1 MYVQPLRRL
10 LTYQSL
16 LAIILPFGLVLLI
29 GSLWIVPQIRKNAE
43 SRNLQLA
50 RAVGMQVESH
60 LETCA
65 ALVRASATMPRDS
78 MHMQHG
84 FQQHLDALLKSTDAL
99 SSLYDVDPDGKVYA
113 VAIKNVAMNH
123 RDDLVNLSLSHN
135 PLFQDVLQSKKPLWS
150 ETFLSMVNGGL
161 VTAYAAPGDG
171 TIVIGE
177 VDLALLT
184 KFLTQ
189 ISSEEDTLILIV
201 DHNGQV
207 VADNN
212 GLYTAQQ
219 LNIANIPLVRTGV
232 SSAAPATAQ
241 FDFAGRSM
249 TGSIIRIPTV
259 NWHVLVART
268 DASLFHTSQNIL
280 QVILT
285 GILFALCCSALASV
299 YQARRLAIRFGDLA
313 RHAQDIAQGCDSGE
327 WPLSGI
333 SEFNQLS
340 GNLQIMA
347 RRLQDSEALY
357 RALFEQTPDG
367 IILWS
372 IPELKPVQFNTA
384 AHTLLGYSRDEF
396 ASLSVMDIL
405 DKQRKT
411 VFSDTLEQLRREG
424 TVSAESTHLTK
435 SGDSSSMFVTLQ
447 LFELEGH
454 QMLLAIHRD
463 INELKE
469 STRTLELYRYA
480 LDNARD
486 AIYLVQSDARFIYVN
501 KAACETLG
509 YTSQELMA
517 MHVFDIDP
525 DFPCDMWAKHWQ
537 DIKAHDALRIERQHR
552 ANDGRLIPVEIGVR
566 QFVFEGTEYL
576 LSAARD
582 LTERRQFEEERH
594 KLEQQLL
601 HAQKLESLGVL
612 AGGIA
617 HDFNNIL
624 MAVIGNAELGL
635 IRLNKESPAVEN
647 LQRIEQAAARAAD
660 LAKQMLAYSGKGKF
674 VIESLDLNLLLD
686 EMLHMLEVSI
696 SKKAVLRLNLNKNI
710 PTVDVDATQVRQIIM
725 NLVINASEAIG
736 DKSGIIAIGTGCM
749 DCDNNYLKDVWLNEN
764 LSDGLYVYLEIA
776 DTGCGMDRETKAKI
790 FDPFFTTKFTGRG
803 LGMAAVL
810 GIVRGHKGAIK
821 VYSEPGKGSTFKILL
836 PASGRPAELFNHVR
850 NVEDWRYSGT
860 VLLVDDEETVRGIG
874 KEMLQEL
881 GFTAITANDGLE
893 AIEVFKAT
901 PDIVLVILD
910 LTMPHM
916 DGEQCFRELRQL
928 RPDLKVIMSSGYNEQ
943 EVTQKFVGKGL
954 AGFVQKPYKL
964 SVLKEAIAPL
974 VSPIKSK

>member
-1 MYVQPLRRL
+1 MSVKPLRRL

-16 LAIILPFGLVLLI
+16 LAIILPFGLVVLI
-29 GSLWIVPQIRKNAE
+29 GSLWMVPQIRKNAE
-43 SRNLQLA
+43 SQNLQLA
-50 RAVGMQVESH
+50 RAVGVQVESH
-60 LETCA
+60 LETCS
-65 ALVRASATMPRDS
+65 ALVRAAAAMPRDS
-78 MHMQHG
+78 MRMQHG
-84 FQQHLDALLKSTDAL
+84 FQQHLDALLKSADAL

-113 VAIKNVAMNH
+113 VALNNGAQNH
-123 RDDLVNLSLSHN
+123 RDDLVNLNLSRN
-135 PLFQDVLQSKKPLWS
+135 PLFRDVMQGKKPRWS

-161 VTAYAAPGDG
+161 VTAYAVPGEG

-177 VDLALLT
+177 VDPALLT

-189 ISSEEDTLILIV
+189 ISNDKDTLILIV

-212 GLYTAQQ
+212 GCNTAQQ
-219 LNIANIPLVRTGV
+219 LNIANIPLIRTGI
-232 SSAAPATAQ
+232 SRAAPVTAQ

-249 TGSIIRIPTV
+249 TGSITRIPTV

-268 DASLFHTSQNIL
+268 DASLFRTWQNIL
-280 QVILT
+280 QVVLT
-285 GILFALCCSALASV
+285 GILFALCCSALASI
-299 YQARRLAIRFGDLA
+299 YQARKLAVRFGDLT
-313 RHAQDIAQGCDSGE
+313 RHAQNIAQGGNPGD

-340 GNLQIMA
+340 GTLQTMA
-347 RRLQDSEALY
+347 RRLQDSETRY
-357 RALFEQTPDG
+357 RALFEQSPDG

-372 IPELKPVQFNTA
+372 FPDYKLIQFNTA
-384 AHTLLGYSRDEF
+384 AHALLGYSREEF
-396 ASLSVMDIL
+396 ASLPITDIL
-405 DKQRKT
+405 DPHRKA
-411 VFSDTLEQLRREG
+411 VLPDTLEQLRREG
-424 TVSAESTHLTK
+424 IVRAESAHLTK
-435 SGDSSSMFVTLQ
+435 SGDSRSMLITLQ
-447 LFELEGH
+447 LFELEGR
-454 QMLLAIHRD
+454 QMLMAIHRD

-486 AIYLVQSDARFIYVN
+486 AIYLVQSDARFMYVN

-509 YTSQELMA
+509 YTRQELLA

-525 DFPCDMWAKHWQ
+525 DLPCDTWGQRWQ
-537 DIKAHDALRIERQHR
+537 DIKAHDALHSERQHR
-552 ANDGRLIPVEIGVR
+552 ANDGRLIPVEIGIKL
-566 QFVFEGTEYL
+566 FEFEGREYL
-576 LSAARD
+576 LAAARD

-635 IRLNKESPAVEN
+635 MRLNKESPAVEN
-647 LQRIEQAAARAAD
+647 LQKIEQAAARAAD

-686 EMLHMLEVSI
+686 EMMHMLEVSI

-710 PTVDVDATQVRQIIM
+710 PTVDVDATQIRQIIM

-736 DKSGIIAIGTGCM
+736 DKSGIIAISTGCM
-749 DCDNNYLKDVWLNEN
+749 DCDKNYLQDVWLNEN
-764 LSDGLYVYLEIA
+764 LSDGLYVYLEIV

-821 VYSEPGKGSTFKILL
+821 VYSEPGKGTTFKVLI
-836 PASGRPAELFNHVR
+836 PASGRPADLFNYVR
-850 NVEDWRYSGT
+850 HAGDWKGSGT

-881 GFTAITANDGLE
+881 GFTAITANDGRE
-893 AIEVFKAT
+893 AIEIFKAVS
-901 PDIVLVILD
+901 DIVLVLLD

-916 DGEQCFRELRQL
+916 DGEQCFRELRQI
-928 RPDLKVIMSSGYNEQ
+928 RPDLKVIMTSGYNEQ

-954 AGFVQKPYKL
+954 AGFVQKPYSL

-974 VSPIKSK
+974 VLSGISN